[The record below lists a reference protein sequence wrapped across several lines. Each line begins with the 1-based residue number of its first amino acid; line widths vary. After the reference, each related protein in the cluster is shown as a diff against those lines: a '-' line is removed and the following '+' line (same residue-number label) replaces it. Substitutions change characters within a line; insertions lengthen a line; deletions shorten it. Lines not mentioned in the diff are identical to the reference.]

1 MISPRITKVLRDVG
15 SNKSRTMLVVMS
27 IAIGVFAVGTT
38 LTIRDVM
45 AREMQRN
52 WDISSPRSARIN
64 LQGFGQDFVNSIR
77 QMPEIAE
84 AKGRSNAFARAQVNG
99 SDELKYIIVNA
110 IDKFDDMRLDKIEK
124 EDVPPGVWPPAKRV
138 AGTIHTPDEGG
149 GSFLFAVNG
158 FVTYDTWEWMDQG
171 RQFGSLLIE
180 VSERVTNSAHIQ
192 EVVDL
197 IKKRI
202 ENNGWVYSGAE
213 IPFQP
218 GQHPFASTINGIVLL
233 MTALGIASLVLS
245 GFLVINTVSAV
256 LAQHMRQIGMMKAV
270 GARTDQLFR
279 MYGGMVLIFGV
290 LSLFVALP
298 SG

>member
-84 AKGRSNAFARAQVNG
+84 AEGRSNAFARAQVNG

-110 IDKFDDMRLDKIEK
+110 VDKFDDMRLDKIEK
-124 EDVPPGVWPPAKRV
+124 ENVPPGAWPPAKREIILSAQALAFLNV
-138 AGTIHTPDEGG
+138 KVGEMVQIKMPNNKPAAASCLRSTALSPTTPG
-149 GSFLFAVNG
+149 
-158 FVTYDTWEWMDQG
+158 
-171 RQFGSLLIE
+171 
-180 VSERVTNSAHIQ
+180 
-192 EVVDL
+192 
-197 IKKRI
+197 
-202 ENNGWVYSGAE
+202 NGW
-213 IPFQP
+213 I
-218 GQHPFASTINGIVLL
+218 
-233 MTALGIASLVLS
+233 
-245 GFLVINTVSAV
+245 
-256 LAQHMRQIGMMKAV
+256 KAV
-270 GARTDQLFR
+270 SLALYSSKYRNARQTAPTFKKL
-279 MYGGMVLIFGV
+279 
-290 LSLFVALP
+290 
-298 SG
+298 